1 MPPCYCAHPHCSPY
15 APLIIGNYSPVWSTG
30 SHRQSIWWTIWSL
43 CCNSV
48 WRHPG
53 PEENNGRISHS
64 SFHYRTCW
72 LRLNQ
77 DEHVW
82 FLYHKQNRIGKRLFW
97 FRLGSIP
104 NSNSTWNRKPRVSQA
119 MMVHKHCNY
128 WTDNLELFFPFFLV
142 HHVDDLLICTKI
154 KVVLFKTHQAQD
166 STRYRQLCLTSWV
179 FYCTSSKAEFPS
191 ISSDMMNTTKYFFAS
206 VFNLSA
212 IYTT

>member
-1 MPPCYCAHPHCSPY
+1 MGLIFGHYATLLLCSPSLQSLC
-15 APLIIGNYSPVWSTG
+15 PLIIGNYSPVWSTG

-53 PEENNGRISHS
+53 PEENNGRISHG

-119 MMVHKHCNY
+119 NDGSLMVHKHCNY
-128 WTDNLELFFPFFLV
+128 WTDNLELFSPSAPCGRPSNLHKNKGYV
-142 HHVDDLLICTKI
+142 VQDAPGTGQHEIQTALPDQLGILLY
-154 KVVLFKTHQAQD
+154 QQ
-166 STRYRQLCLTSWV
+166 
-179 FYCTSSKAEFPS
+179 
-191 ISSDMMNTTKYFFAS
+191 
-206 VFNLSA
+206 
-212 IYTT
+212 